1 MKKRLTVFFL
11 FFNSLLLYAEP
22 LHYTLS
28 FDTELFSSVHV
39 RVQIHEPAKRFVL
52 SMPVWVPGSYYV
64 GNFGQYVKNIRASSG
79 SEEVTLRPLNQNSW
93 EVLNSRAAKV
103 TVDYDVQMVP
113 TGFLKTVLDSS
124 GAILEGATIWLEVRG
139 LEETPARIT
148 IEVPFQW
155 DVSTALPSVEHHV
168 YRAVDYDQLVDSP
181 IMLGE
186 LDVYH
191 FTVQDKLHEVA
202 IKGKGD
208 FDRTGFVEM
217 IQKIVRYQTAF
228 FDQAPYERYVFQ
240 IDLLSETRGGGGLEH
255 RSSTTITFPV
265 LSLMEDIKH
274 AANLIAHEFFHLWN
288 VERIFPEQLSPIP
301 YHREFRLRSLWWLEG
316 VTSYYADLT
325 LVRTGIWSADE
336 FFRNQEKQIQIL
348 QSNPDRLKTS
358 VAQSSWDIWE
368 TGYFS
373 TGISYYVKGQLLALL
388 FDLSIRM
395 QTGQQKSLDDVVIYL
410 NETFAR
416 QGRAYAEDEL
426 VEIFQR
432 VTGIDFQPFFDRY
445 ITGTRELPFEE
456 VFSKAGLAF
465 DMETRPVPTIGN
477 VRLMGDRLR
486 VFSIDPTGPAAM
498 AGLRRNDRM
507 VAIDGIELRDRE
519 QFENMIKNKTI
530 GDIVD
535 IEIERN
541 RTRITIP
548 VPVKP
553 FEQVNVQLGLGSNTT
568 KVQNN
573 LLENWLH
580 Q

>member
-1 MKKRLTVFFL
+1 MKKRLIVFFL
-11 FFNSLLLYAEP
+11 FINSLSLYSEP

-28 FDTELFSSVHV
+28 FDTELFLSVHV

-52 SMPVWVPGSYYV
+52 SMPIWIPGSYYV
-64 GNFGQYVKNIRASSG
+64 GNFGQYVKNIRARASSG
-79 SEEVTLRPLNQNSW
+79 EATLRPLNQNSW
-93 EVLNSRAAKV
+93 EVLNSETANV
-103 TVDYDVQMVP
+103 TIDYDVQMVP
-113 TGFLKTVLDSS
+113 TGFLETVLDSS
-124 GAILEGATIWLEVRG
+124 GAILEGASVWLKVHG
-139 LEETPARIT
+139 LEEYPVQLTL
-148 IEVPFQW
+148 EVPFQW
-155 DVSTALPSVEHHV
+155 DVSTALPSVQQHV

-186 LDVYH
+186 LDVYR

-208 FDRTGFVEM
+208 FDRTGFIEM
-217 IQKIVRYQTAF
+217 IESIVRYQTAF

-240 IDLLSETRGGGGLEH
+240 IDLLPETRGGGGLEH
-255 RSSTTITFPV
+255 RSSTTITFPA
-265 LSLMEDIKH
+265 LSLMEEFKN

-301 YHREFRLRSLWWLEG
+301 YDHEFRLRSLWWLEG

-336 FFRNQEKQIQIL
+336 FFRNQENQIQIL

-388 FDLSIRM
+388 LDLSIRV
-395 QTGQQKSLDDVVIYL
+395 QTQQQKSLDDVVLYL
-410 NETFAR
+410 NESFAQ

-426 VEIFQR
+426 VEIFER

-445 ITGTRELPFEE
+445 ITGTRELPFKE
-456 VFSKAGLAF
+456 VFSKAGLEV
-465 DMETRPVPTIGN
+465 DIDTRPVPTIGN
-477 VRLMGDRLR
+477 LRLLGDRPR

-498 AGLRRNDRM
+498 AGLRRNDRILA
-507 VAIDGIELRDRE
+507 VDGIEITDRK
-519 QFENMIKNKTI
+519 QFAKMIKNKKI
-530 GDIVD
+530 GDIVN

-541 RTRITIP
+541 RAHITIP
-548 VPVKP
+548 VQVKS
-553 FEQVNVQLGLGSNTT
+553 VDKVIVQLGMDSDKTNAQ
-568 KVQNN
+568 KN